1 LIGGQIRTQTIVGGR
16 KVRKIVSGYDP
27 ENDVYYVTFYKPNSR
42 TYTNSINPGLPD
54 IYFGGRIN

>member
-1 LIGGQIRTQTIVGGR
+1 VVRFDTETIVGGR

-42 TYTNSINPGLPD
+42 TYSGFINAGLPD
-54 IYFGGRIN
+54 IYSGGK